1 MMKVK
6 DALKKG
12 YAETEISIKVLM
24 HPETGNILYPCDKL
38 HGKDKV
44 AFDRYS
50 IISDPVTEDA
60 EEEGKAVNLLCKDH
74 KKRWMKRFVPPSLG
88 GLIGMK
94 AKILIGEKWE
104 KVSKRMAERLYKK
117 HGWFGWLFP
126 EDE

>member
-12 YAETEISIKVLM
+12 YIETEISIKVLM

-60 EEEGKAVNLLCKDH
+60 EEEGKAVNLVLNQT
-74 KKRWMKRFVPPSLG
+74 RNQAGAEYYG
-88 GLIGMK
+88 GYYGY
-94 AKILIGEKWE
+94 AAGERASQDSQQE
-104 KVSKRMAERLYKK
+104 
-117 HGWFGWLFP
+117 
-126 EDE
+126 